1 VRFQVEVAI
10 MPKEGIADPQ
20 GQTIERALP
29 SQGFDGVE
37 GVRVGKRIE
46 FWIDAPDLQSAEST
60 VETICSSFL
69 SNPIIEDFTF
79 AVRVPEKVAR

>member
-1 VRFQVEVAI
+1 VRFQVEADV

-29 SQGFDGVE
+29 SQGFAGIE

-46 FWIDAPDLQSAEST
+46 FWIEAADARTAETT
-60 VETICSSFL
+60 VETICSTFL
-69 SNPIIEDFTF
+69 SNPIIEDFSF
-79 AVRVPEKVAR
+79 HIRVPEDVSQ